1 MSFGEDGFAGRSPF
15 MSFGEGSFAGRSPFM
30 SFGGAAPDLCGAP
43 RPGRA
48 GRRQARPSVF
58 PLMPSLHFRTLG
70 PAPGTAPAL
79 VVLHGL
85 FGSSD
90 NWNTLARRWA
100 LPVAE
105 GGTGRTVYLVDQRN
119 HGRSFH
125 DPAITYALLTQDLGK
140 FFAEHHL
147 PADTVVL
154 GHSMGGKVAMSFA
167 LHHPEQLAKLIVVD
181 IAPRAY
187 DPHHRELLDGLLKID
202 IGSVASRD
210 AADRLLHDVAPEAD
224 TRLFLLKNLYRDE
237 QNRFAWR
244 LNVEALDRHLPDLGA
259 EISGPSQN
267 PQFLKPA
274 LFIRGGRSRY
284 VSAEDKLTAIPAL
297 FPNSEVVTVPDAGHW
312 VHAEAPEA
320 VFTLVRAFVTGLGE

>member
-1 MSFGEDGFAGRSPF
+1 
-15 MSFGEGSFAGRSPFM
+15 
-30 SFGGAAPDLCGAP
+30 
-43 RPGRA
+43 
-48 GRRQARPSVF
+48 
-58 PLMPSLHFRTLG
+58 MPSLHHRTLG

-100 LPVAE
+100 LPREE

-125 DPAITYALLTQDLGK
+125 HPAITYALLTEDLAA
-140 FFAEHHL
+140 FFEEHKL
-147 PADTVVL
+147 GADTIVL

-167 LHHPEQLAKLIVVD
+167 LHFPARLEKVVVVD

-187 DPHHRELLDGLLKID
+187 APHHRELLDGLLRID
-202 IGSVASRD
+202 ISTVESRD

-237 QNRFAWR
+237 HNRFRWR
-244 LNVEALDRHLPDLGA
+244 LNVAALDRHLPDLGA
-259 EISGPSQN
+259 EITAREP
-267 PQFLKPA
+267 FLKPA

-284 VSAEDKLTAIPAL
+284 VSPEDKLTGIPAL

-320 VFTLVRAFVTGLGE
+320 VFSLVNSFVTGQGS

>member
-1 MSFGEDGFAGRSPF
+1 
-15 MSFGEGSFAGRSPFM
+15 
-30 SFGGAAPDLCGAP
+30 
-43 RPGRA
+43 
-48 GRRQARPSVF
+48 
-58 PLMPSLHFRTLG
+58 MPSLHYRTLG

-125 DPAITYALLTQDLGK
+125 DPAITYGLLTDDLAA
-140 FFAEHHL
+140 FFAEHQL
-147 PADTVVL
+147 GADTIVL
-154 GHSMGGKVAMSFA
+154 GHSMGGKVAMNFA
-167 LHHPEQLAKLIVVD
+167 LHHPERLAKVIVVD

-187 DPHHRELLDGLLKID
+187 APHHRELLDGLQKID
-202 IGSVASRD
+202 IGTVTSRD
-210 AADRLLHDVAPEAD
+210 AADQLLQEVAPEAD

-237 QNRFAWR
+237 HNRFAWR
-244 LNVEALDRHLPDLGA
+244 LNVAALDRHLPDLGA
-259 EISGPSQN
+259 EISGPLPGS
-267 PQFLKPA
+267 QFLGQA
-274 LFIRGGRSRY
+274 LFIRGGKSRY
-284 VSAEDKLTAIPAL
+284 VSPDDKLTGIPAL

-320 VFTLVRAFVTGLGE
+320 VAGLVRSFVTGLGE

>member
-1 MSFGEDGFAGRSPF
+1 
-15 MSFGEGSFAGRSPFM
+15 
-30 SFGGAAPDLCGAP
+30 
-43 RPGRA
+43 
-48 GRRQARPSVF
+48 
-58 PLMPSLHFRTLG
+58 MPSLHFRTLG

-100 LPVAE
+100 LPLAE

-125 DPAITYALLTQDLGK
+125 DPAITYALLTQDLVA
-140 FFAEHHL
+140 FFDQHQL
-147 PADTVVL
+147 GPDTIVL
-154 GHSMGGKVAMSFA
+154 GHSMGGKVAMRFA
-167 LHHPEQLAKLIVVD
+167 LHHPTRLAKVIVID

-187 DPHHRELLDGLLKID
+187 APHHRELLDGLLKID
-202 IGSVASRD
+202 IASVENRD
-210 AADRLLHDVAPEAD
+210 AADRLLQAVAPEAD

-244 LNVEALDRHLPDLGA
+244 LNVAALDRHLPDLGA
-259 EISGPSQN
+259 EITGAPAH
-267 PQFLKPA
+267 PQYLGQA
-274 LFIRGGRSRY
+274 LFIRGGKSRY
-284 VSAEDKLTAIPAL
+284 VSPEDKLTGIPAL

-320 VFTLVRAFVTGLGE
+320 VAALVRSFVTGIGE

>member
-1 MSFGEDGFAGRSPF
+1 
-15 MSFGEGSFAGRSPFM
+15 
-30 SFGGAAPDLCGAP
+30 
-43 RPGRA
+43 
-48 GRRQARPSVF
+48 
-58 PLMPSLHFRTLG
+58 MPSLHFRTLG
-70 PAPGTAPAL
+70 ATPGTAPAL

-100 LPVAE
+100 LPLAE
-105 GGTGRTVYLVDQRN
+105 GGTGRTVYLLDQRN

-125 DPAITYALLTQDLGK
+125 DDAITYALLTADLAA
-140 FFAEHHL
+140 FFAEHAL
-147 PADTVVL
+147 GPDTIVL

-167 LHHPEQLAKLIVVD
+167 LHHPALVAKIIVVD

-187 DPHHRELLDGLLKID
+187 APHHRELLDGLLKID
-202 IGSVASRD
+202 ISTVENRD
-210 AADRLLHDVAPEAD
+210 AADQLLQAVAPEAD

-244 LNVEALDRHLPDLGA
+244 LNVAALDRHLPDLGA
-259 EISGPSQN
+259 EIGHEN
-267 PQFLKPA
+267 PYLGQA

-284 VSAEDKLTAIPAL
+284 VSADDKLTGIPAL

-320 VFTLVRAFVTGLGE
+320 VAGLVRSFVTGLGE

>member
-1 MSFGEDGFAGRSPF
+1 MALLVAG
-15 MSFGEGSFAGRSPFM
+15 AG
-30 SFGGAAPDLCGAP
+30 GHK
-43 RPGRA
+43 
-48 GRRQARPSVF
+48 ARPYNLDPHSA
-58 PLMPSLHFRTLG
+58 LTNALHFRTLG
-70 PAPGTAPAL
+70 AVPGTAPAL

-85 FGSSD
+85 FGSAD

-100 LPVAE
+100 LPVAD

-125 DPAITYALLTQDLGK
+125 APAITYGLLTDDLAA
-140 FFAEHHL
+140 FFDAHQL
-147 PADTVVL
+147 GADTVVL

-167 LHHPEQLAKLIVVD
+167 LHYPARVAKIIVVD

-187 DPHHRELLDGLLKID
+187 DPHHRELLEGLRQID
-202 IGSVASRD
+202 IGTVASRD
-210 AADRLLHDVAPEAD
+210 AADKLLQAVAPEAD

-244 LNVEALDRHLPDLGA
+244 LNIDALDRHLPDLGA
-259 EISGPSQN
+259 EIAGPNGS
-267 PQFLKPA
+267 PPFLGQA

-284 VSAEDKLTAIPAL
+284 VSTDDKLTGIPAL

-320 VFTLVRAFVTGLGE
+320 VAGLVRSFVTGIAD